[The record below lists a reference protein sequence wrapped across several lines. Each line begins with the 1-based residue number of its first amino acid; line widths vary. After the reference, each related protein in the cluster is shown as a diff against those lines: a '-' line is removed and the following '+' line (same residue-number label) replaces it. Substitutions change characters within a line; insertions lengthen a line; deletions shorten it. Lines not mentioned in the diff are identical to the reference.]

1 MRGLHRVLNMPQNAL
16 IVAQYVW
23 LCLNNAEYHWIC
35 RHIPEKIENWICQN
49 SDAVQSIRSLYQLQS
64 RAVIVTKTYLEHCQ
78 TTFKMDRFTKKIACV
93 QVGNQKFFRATKKKK
108 RKQKNWG
115 WNYLIRQIFRRQ
127 KEAPQETIF
136 EFFILDTLKTYTCY
150 FFKLTCY
157 NLKAIWLPIV
167 YS

>member
-64 RAVIVTKTYLEHCQ
+64 RAVIMTKTYLEHCQ

-108 RKQKNWG
+108 
-115 WNYLIRQIFRRQ
+115 
-127 KEAPQETIF
+127 
-136 EFFILDTLKTYTCY
+136 KTKKSGV
-150 FFKLTCY
+150 KLPNST
-157 NLKAIWLPIV
+157 NISSSKRGSAGNNIWVFYPR